1 MAENNTQTSRR
12 FALVDL
18 PDPDKIDAKFVY
30 NFFTPD
36 ERTNSDGDARVPGIV
51 TDKRTNRLVNAG
63 TLNTEIPRYVE
74 LNYSPGTLLEW
85 GNFGDDKNGATPE
98 TIRLDILMDE
108 EDVTTDSFLTLS
120 ESDPDNKS
128 RTSGKLNALSKL
140 LDIEFSD
147 SNQTAK
153 LASITNV
160 DKSYL
165 QPLIAPNE
173 SQLLVNFVE
182 NAKVKNLYDDA
193 ATFVVN
199 AQVNARTIDSTFSA
213 EDDVSQLTGV
223 SEKNSLAL
231 LHRKFIAALDKNIG
245 QGDLDLKIKPGG
257 PIGEAD
263 ESVEPQILG
272 VSHVGYTIEKTQF
285 SPSGTKIGAT
295 EEKLILGTE
304 NKRFLDAEIV
314 YGSKYAYS
322 VRNIY
327 RIDAILNTVDGS
339 VREKRRITTYI
350 KSKSSSAKTVETV
363 EYNPPNPP
371 DGVFYRYNYNKG
383 RGLTITWQ
391 MPTGRSRDVKFFQVF
406 RRKNIYE
413 PFECIAE
420 LDFDDSELKTL
431 RPESVREDLVFKM
444 SGPQVYY
451 EDSTFDRESGS
462 AIYAVCALD
471 AHGLTSGYST
481 QTEVGFDRNKNIL
494 TLKNISRP
502 GAPKQYP
509 NFFVDPDLDDNIA
522 VDSFTQDAIFDS
534 GRKTVRVYFTPDA
547 KSVSDRDGQRKSVF
561 VDQNTAGKYKMHF
574 INLDLQ
580 KSTTAEIYINNTEG
594 PS

>member
-1 MAENNTQTSRR
+1 MAENNSKTSRR

-18 PDPDKIDAKFVY
+18 PDPNNIEAKFVY
-30 NFFTPD
+30 NFFTQD
-36 ERTNSDGDARVPGIV
+36 ERYNNAGDARVPGIIA
-51 TDKRTNRLVNAG
+51 DERTNRLVSAG
-63 TLNTEIPRYVE
+63 TLNTEIPRYIE
-74 LNYSPGTLLEW
+74 INYSPGTLLEW
-85 GNFGDDKNGATPE
+85 GDFGDEKNGALPE
-98 TIRLDILMDE
+98 TISLDMLMDE
-108 EDVTTDSFLTLS
+108 EDITTDSFITLS
-120 ESDPDNKS
+120 ESDPDNKT

-140 LDIEFSD
+140 LGIDFSD

-153 LASITNV
+153 LASITKV

-165 QPLIAPNE
+165 QPLVAPNE

-182 NAKVKNLYDDA
+182 SAKVKNLYDA
-193 ATFVVN
+193 ASSFVVN
-199 AQVNARTIDSTFSA
+199 AQINGRTIDATFGA
-213 EDDVSQLTGV
+213 EDDITQLTGAE
-223 SEKNSLAL
+223 EKNNLMQLHQKFLAS
-231 LHRKFIAALDKNIG
+231 LDKNIG
-245 QGDLDLKIKPGG
+245 QGDLDLKIKPAVLSE
-257 PIGEAD
+257 EA
-263 ESVEPQILG
+263 ENSIEPQILG
-272 VSHVGYTIEKTQF
+272 ASHIGYTIEKIQF
-285 SPSGTKIGAT
+285 GPSGAKIGQT
-295 EEKLILGTE
+295 EEKLVIGTE
-304 NKRFLDAEIV
+304 NKRFLDAKIV
-314 YGSKYAYS
+314 YGSKYSYS

-327 RIDAILNTVDGS
+327 RIDAIMNVIDGS

-350 KSKSSSAKTVETV
+350 KSKASAAKTVETV

-391 MPTGRSRDVKFFQVF
+391 MPSGRSRDVKFFQIF
-406 RRKNIYE
+406 RRNNIYE

-420 LDFDDSELKTL
+420 LDFDNSEIKTL
-431 RPESVREDLVFKM
+431 RPESVREDLVYRF
-444 SGPQVYY
+444 SGPQTYY
-451 EDSTFDRESGS
+451 EDSTFDRDSSS
-462 AIYAVCALD
+462 AIYAVCAVD

-481 QTEVGFDRNKNIL
+481 QTEVGFDRNKNVL

-534 GRKTVRVYFTPDA
+534 GRQTVRVYFTPDA
-547 KSVSDRDGQRKSVF
+547 KLVSDRDGQERNVF
-561 VDQNTAGKYKMHF
+561 VDQNSDGKYKIHF

-580 KSTTAEIYINNTEG
+580 KSTTAEIYINNVEG